1 MVHNKAILTPI
12 LKGSIEMKTKDQIK
26 REFMK
31 DLKVLLE
38 KYDARVSAESFNHF
52 PYVEVSIPA
61 VWDDDG
67 NIMTPSVDIDL
78 GPYIDKSD
86 F

>member
-1 MVHNKAILTPI
+1 MKNK
-12 LKGSIEMKTKDQIK
+12 EQIK
-26 REFMK
+26 QEFMH
-31 DLKVLLE
+31 DLKTLLE
-38 KYDARVSAESFNHF
+38 KYDAKITVESFNHF

-61 VWDDDG
+61 VWDEDG
-67 NIMTPSVDIDL
+67 DMISPSVDVDL